1 METPEKKT
9 TAEETAE
16 EVVEETTAAEAEET
30 VAEEAEETVRDA
42 ADTLSEEEEKLRIQ
56 LADINDRYVR
66 LMAEFDNFRKRTS
79 EEKNAIYS
87 QATADAY
94 ADLFPILDN
103 FERAFENADASPE
116 DFRKGVDMIYQQ
128 VLTIFE
134 KAGVESFGEPGD
146 TFDPTIHTAV
156 MHVEDESKGE
166 NEIIAVFQKGY
177 RMGDKI
183 LRYAMVKVAN

>member
-66 LMAEFDNFRKRTS
+66 LMAVR
-79 EEKNAIYS
+79 
-87 QATADAY
+87 QLPQ
-94 ADLFPILDN
+94 ADLRGE
-103 FERAFENADASPE
+103 ERDLQPGHGRRVCRSLPHP
-116 DFRKGVDMIYQQ
+116 RQ
-128 VLTIFE
+128 LR
-134 KAGVESFGEPGD
+134 AG
-146 TFDPTIHTAV
+146 
-156 MHVEDESKGE
+156 
-166 NEIIAVFQKGY
+166 
-177 RMGDKI
+177 
-183 LRYAMVKVAN
+183 L